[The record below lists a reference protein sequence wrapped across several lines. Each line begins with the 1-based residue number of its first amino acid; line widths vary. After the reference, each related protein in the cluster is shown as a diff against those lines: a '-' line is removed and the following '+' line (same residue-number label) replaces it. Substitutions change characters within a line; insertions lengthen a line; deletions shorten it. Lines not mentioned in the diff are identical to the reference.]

1 MYHTKNC
8 TNKNNVTRISM
19 ATKYPIIKDMPIS
32 GGGVSGLG
40 KWKLGGKIMWKVEI
54 RG

>member
-1 MYHTKNC
+1 
-8 TNKNNVTRISM
+8 
-19 ATKYPIIKDMPIS
+19 MPGFQWGVG